1 MGISLEYSA
10 QRFPAYLTFSW
21 CCYIFKILLEIIPQS
36 MHWSNL
42 SLKILVEM
50 FCPPG
55 KKLGGGADLGSDS
68 SRQDLG
74 EIFQTWSDVTMIPF
88 TFRFSACLFSL
99 WCRSWSISGMRL
111 PREWST
117 ASPTTRTPPNKSTS
131 HSTSDSWSISSS
143 GYVGPLA
150 LYFCTNIFKLNLQRA
165 QFPGSI

>member
-1 MGISLEYSA
+1 MSLHFQNIIA
-10 QRFPAYLTFSW
+10 QG
-21 CCYIFKILLEIIPQS
+21 

-50 FCPPG
+50 FCPSG
-55 KKLGGGADLGSDS
+55 KKLGGGAHLRSNS

-74 EIFQTWSDVTMIPF
+74 EIFQTWSDVTMISF

-143 GYVGPLA
+143 GYVG
-150 LYFCTNIFKLNLQRA
+150 FVFSKLNLQRDE
-165 QFPGSI
+165 FPSIWYQSNCEHTDNKCLDLIKKIL